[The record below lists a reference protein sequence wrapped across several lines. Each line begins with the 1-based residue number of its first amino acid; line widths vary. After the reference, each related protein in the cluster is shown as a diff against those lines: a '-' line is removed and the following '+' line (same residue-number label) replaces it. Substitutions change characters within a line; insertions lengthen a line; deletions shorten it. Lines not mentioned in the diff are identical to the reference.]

1 MTVFFVKVWVEA
13 EETTDN
19 LKVTSKAHC
28 VLYQVQ
34 AGARETADDI
44 NTPIK
49 NVWLYIS
56 LQYTEN
62 ILIQ

>member
-1 MTVFFVKVWVEA
+1 MFFVKVCVEA

-34 AGARETADDI
+34 AEVRETADDI
-44 NTPIK
+44 NTPIN
-49 NVWLYIS
+49 NV
-56 LQYTEN
+56 
-62 ILIQ
+62 

>member
-1 MTVFFVKVWVEA
+1 MTVFFVKVWGEA

-28 VLYQVQ
+28 VLYHVQ
-34 AGARETADDI
+34 AEARETADI
-44 NTPIK
+44 TPPIT
-49 NVWLYIS
+49 NVELYIS

-62 ILIQ
+62 VLVQ

>member
-1 MTVFFVKVWVEA
+1 MTVFFVKVCVEA

-34 AGARETADDI
+34 AEVRETADDI
-44 NTPIK
+44 NTPIN
-49 NVWLYIS
+49 NV
-56 LQYTEN
+56 
-62 ILIQ
+62 